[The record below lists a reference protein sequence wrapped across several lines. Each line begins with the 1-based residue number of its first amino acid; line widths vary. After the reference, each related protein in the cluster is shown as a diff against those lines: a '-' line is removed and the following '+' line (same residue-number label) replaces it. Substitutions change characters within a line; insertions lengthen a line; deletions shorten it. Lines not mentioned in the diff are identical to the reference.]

1 MLSDKKITIRTN
13 KIRNETIEKMRS
25 LGVYREE
32 FNIPIQRYADMRMQY
47 DILCGTW
54 RETGCKVT
62 EKYTNKAG
70 ATNIR
75 KAPLYLSMETLRR
88 ELIEMENLFGL
99 TPKGFKAI
107 KAKGLDQGKKSVLG
121 EALERLER
129 KS

>member
-1 MLSDKKITIRTN
+1 MLTDKKITIRTN

-32 FNIPIQRYADMRMQY
+32 FAIPIQRYADMRMPY
-47 DILCGTW
+47 DILCKTW

-70 ATNIR
+70 ATNVR
-75 KAPLYLSMETLRR
+75 KAPLYLSMENLRR

-99 TPKGFKAI
+99 TPKGLKAI
-107 KAKGLDQGKKSVLG
+107 KSKGLEQGKKSALG
-121 EALERLER
+121 EALEKLEH

>member
-1 MLSDKKITIRTN
+1 MLTDKQITIRTN

-32 FNIPIQRYADMRMQY
+32 FAVPIQRYADMRIQY
-47 DILCGTW
+47 AILSETW
-54 RETGCKVT
+54 RESGYKVT
-62 EKYTNKAG
+62 ENYTNKAG

-75 KAPLYLSMETLRR
+75 KAPLYLSMENLRR

-99 TPKGFKAI
+99 TPKGLKAI
-107 KAKGLDQGKKSVLG
+107 KAQGLDQGKKSVLD
-121 EALERLER
+121 EALKKIEQ

>member
-1 MLSDKKITIRTN
+1 MLTDKQITIRTN

-32 FNIPIQRYADMRMQY
+32 FAVPIQRYADMRIQY
-47 DILCGTW
+47 DILSETW
-54 RETGCKVT
+54 RESGYKVT
-62 EKYTNKAG
+62 ENYTNKAG

-75 KAPLYLSMETLRR
+75 KAPLYLSMENLRR

-99 TPKGFKAI
+99 TPKGLKAI
-107 KAKGLDQGKKSVLG
+107 KAQGLDQGKKSVLG
-121 EALERLER
+121 EALKKLEQ

>member
-1 MLSDKKITIRTN
+1 MLTDKKITIRTN

-32 FNIPIQRYADMRMQY
+32 FTIPIQRYADMRIQY
-47 DILCGTW
+47 DILSETW

-75 KAPLYLSMETLRR
+75 KAPLYLSMENLRR

-99 TPKGFKAI
+99 TPKGLKAI
-107 KAKGLDQGKKSVLG
+107 KTKGLEQGKESALG
-121 EALERLER
+121 KALESLER

>member
-1 MLSDKKITIRTN
+1 MLTDKQITIRTN
-13 KIRNETIEKMRS
+13 KIRSETIEKMRS

-32 FNIPIQRYADMRMQY
+32 FAVPIQRYADMRIQY
-47 DILCGTW
+47 DILSETW
-54 RETGCKVT
+54 RESGCNVT

-75 KAPLYLSMETLRR
+75 KAPLYLSMENLRR

-99 TPKGFKAI
+99 TPKGLKAI
-107 KAKGLDQGKKSVLG
+107 KTKGLEQEKESVLG
-121 EALERLER
+121 KALESLER

>member
-1 MLSDKKITIRTN
+1 MLTDKQITIRAN

-32 FNIPIQRYADMRMQY
+32 FAVPIQRYADMRIQY
-47 DILCGTW
+47 DILSETW
-54 RETGCKVT
+54 RESGYKVT
-62 EKYTNKAG
+62 ENYTNKAG

-75 KAPLYLSMETLRR
+75 KAPLYLSMENLRR

-99 TPKGFKAI
+99 TPKGLKAI
-107 KAKGLDQGKKSVLG
+107 KAQGLDQGKKSVLD
-121 EALERLER
+121 EALKKIEQ

>member
-1 MLSDKKITIRTN
+1 MLTDKQITIRTN

-32 FNIPIQRYADMRMQY
+32 FAVPIQRYADMRIQY
-47 DILCGTW
+47 DILSETW
-54 RETGCKVT
+54 RESGYKVT
-62 EKYTNKAG
+62 ENYTNKAG

-75 KAPLYLSMETLRR
+75 KAPLYLSMENLRR

-99 TPKGFKAI
+99 TPKGLKVI
-107 KAKGLDQGKKSVLG
+107 KAQGLDQGKKSVLD
-121 EALERLER
+121 EALKKIEQ

>member
-1 MLSDKKITIRTN
+1 MLTDKQITIRTN

-32 FNIPIQRYADMRMQY
+32 FAVPIQRYADMRIQY
-47 DILCGTW
+47 DILSETW
-54 RETGCKVT
+54 RESGYKVT
-62 EKYTNKAG
+62 ENYTNKAG

-75 KAPLYLSMETLRR
+75 KAPLYLSMENLRR

-99 TPKGFKAI
+99 TPKGLKAI
-107 KAKGLDQGKKSVLG
+107 KAQGLDQGKKSVLD
-121 EALERLER
+121 EALKKIEQ